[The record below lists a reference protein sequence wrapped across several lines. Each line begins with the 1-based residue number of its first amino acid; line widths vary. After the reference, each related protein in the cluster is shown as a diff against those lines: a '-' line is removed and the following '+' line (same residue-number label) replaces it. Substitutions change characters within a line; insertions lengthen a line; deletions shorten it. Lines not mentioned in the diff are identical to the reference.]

1 RGERGRAARRRGLR
15 VARLPSPDRAAER
28 AAGARRG
35 RLRAARGGPARGA
48 GGARQRRG
56 RRPRRPGGAAGEPG
70 RAPRQRAARGAGSRA
85 HRRGGGAPA
94 PAASHGGGRGAH
106 GRRRRAAGPAAGG
119 ARAALSAGRRP
130 GGAAPHGGL
139 ALYLATMSTTPSAAR
154 PRVFSGVQP
163 TSTLHIGNYVGA
175 LRQWVEQQHEGDN
188 LFCVVDLHALTVPE
202 EIDPEGL
209 REAVRSVAAL
219 YFAVGIEPDKN
230 TVFVQSHVREH
241 TELTW
246 LLTCVTPL
254 GWLYR
259 MTQCKAKSEGRESV
273 GTGLLDYPVL
283 MAADILLYDT
293 DRVPVGDD
301 QVQHIELTRDLATRF
316 NHLFG
321 ETFKLP
327 KAVLPRC
334 RARIMGLDDA
344 EVKMSKSSAA
354 KVDGHAIN
362 LLDDEKRVRKAVMAA
377 VTDSG
382 RELRFEHA
390 SPGVRNLLAI
400 YQALTGRPM
409 PEIEAELEG
418 AGYG

>member
-1 RGERGRAARRRGLR
+1 
-15 VARLPSPDRAAER
+15 
-28 AAGARRG
+28 
-35 RLRAARGGPARGA
+35 
-48 GGARQRRG
+48 
-56 RRPRRPGGAAGEPG
+56 
-70 RAPRQRAARGAGSRA
+70 
-85 HRRGGGAPA
+85 
-94 PAASHGGGRGAH
+94 
-106 GRRRRAAGPAAGG
+106 
-119 ARAALSAGRRP
+119 
-130 GGAAPHGGL
+130 
-139 ALYLATMSTTPSAAR
+139 MSTTPSAAR

-246 LLTCVTPL
+246 LLNCVTPL

-259 MTQCKAKSEGRESV
+259 MTQFKAKSEGRESV

-327 KAVLPRC
+327 KAVLPRFG
-334 RARIMGLDDA
+334 ARIMGLDDP
-344 EVKMSKSSAA
+344 EVKMSKSIAA

-390 SPGVRNLLAI
+390 SPGVRNLMTIAHV
-400 YQALTGRPM
+400 ASGRPIAA
-409 PEIEAELEG
+409 IEAELEG
-418 AGYG
+418 GGYGTLKKLTVEAVNEMLAPLQRRYREYMDDRAGLDAVLARGAERAREIAGPTLRRAQAAMGVG

>member
-1 RGERGRAARRRGLR
+1 
-15 VARLPSPDRAAER
+15 
-28 AAGARRG
+28 
-35 RLRAARGGPARGA
+35 
-48 GGARQRRG
+48 
-56 RRPRRPGGAAGEPG
+56 
-70 RAPRQRAARGAGSRA
+70 
-85 HRRGGGAPA
+85 
-94 PAASHGGGRGAH
+94 
-106 GRRRRAAGPAAGG
+106 
-119 ARAALSAGRRP
+119 
-130 GGAAPHGGL
+130 
-139 ALYLATMSTTPSAAR
+139 MSTTPSAAR

-246 LLTCVTPL
+246 LLNCVTPL

-259 MTQCKAKSEGRESV
+259 MTQFKAKSEGRESV

-327 KAVLPRC
+327 KAVLPRFG
-334 RARIMGLDDA
+334 ARIMGLDDP
-344 EVKMSKSSAA
+344 EVKMSKSIAA

-418 AGYG
+418 AGYGQLKKAVVGVVMDTLTPLQQRYREFMDDRAELDRLLADGAERAAAIAARTMERVRVAMGVG